1 MANNVEPQV
10 LMNSILG
17 KISDVLLN
25 GDGTVIPKSDDHYL
39 AFMSPGIPMMADSF
53 DYALEGFG
61 GVARRSANPAKLDE
75 SLGPQGEQNKVDPAE
90 LAADANRKYINAEL
104 FSALCDQVPD
114 TSGIVDTGRINTWN
128 PETRVSHAYALA
140 LQFSQVY
147 NVEPDAET
155 KAKLERWRSL
165 LLTTTKERD
174 LVTDQEIEVTRQ
186 SALVTRYQEKMLA
199 YLGEALAYNN
209 ARIAALSAQDPQ
221 AVQQFAIN
229 GPLMQLKVR
238 AAENDWIGAGNRDTV
253 DRINAAI
260 AAVEGRSFALLKQ
273 RYKEDFFRSLLTSP
287 VSGANFSFTSP
298 APADF
303 ARAGSG
309 WSRFSFDSGS
319 FRSNFEYRKSSSGG
333 GGGLHIFGIT
343 VKGGGGVDKSSL
355 NSKIDTEQFKLS
367 FELARVPIYRPGI
380 NLAFLKSGF
389 WRFDQQNEEYKSTL
403 LSDGKR
409 PAQGLLPALTTDCI
423 FVRNLVLHFG
433 ERHSEYEKEYKKAYG
448 GGGVHWGPFFVG
460 GKHEQVDQSSS
471 HTASW
476 SSQGLCID
484 GMQLIGCLCYM
495 LDKCPNQNPH
505 VKEEHWL

>member
-1 MANNVEPQV
+1 MANEVEPQV

-25 GDGTVIPKSDDHYL
+25 GDGTVIPRSDDHYL
-39 AFMSPGIPMMADSF
+39 AFMSPGIPLLPDTF

-61 GVARRSANPAKLDE
+61 GVARRKANPAKLDE
-75 SLGPQGEQNKVDPAE
+75 AVGPQGEASPVDPAE
-90 LAADANRKYINAEL
+90 LAADANRKYMNAEL

-114 TSGIVDTGRINTWN
+114 TSGIMSTGRINTWN

-155 KAKLERWRSL
+155 AAKIERWRSL
-165 LLTTTKERD
+165 LQTTTKERD
-174 LVTDQEIEVTRQ
+174 LVTDAEVEVTRE
-186 SALVTRYQEKMLA
+186 SALVTRYREKMLA
-199 YLGEALAYNN
+199 YYGEALAYNN
-209 ARIAALSAQDPQ
+209 VRISALSGQDPR
-221 AVQQFAIN
+221 AVQEFAIN

-238 AAENDWIGAGNRDTV
+238 AAENDWIGAGNRDTY

-287 VSGANFSFTSP
+287 SSGSNFTFTSP
-298 APADF
+298 SPADF

-319 FRSNFEYRKSSSGG
+319 FRSNFQYKKSSSSGG
-333 GGGLHIFGIT
+333 GGLSLFGMT
-343 VKGGGGVDKSSL
+343 LAGRGGAEL
-355 NSKIDTEQFKLS
+355 SKIDSKVDSERFKLS
-367 FELARVPIYRPGI
+367 FEMARVPIYRPGI

-389 WRFDQQNEEYKSTL
+389 WRFDQQNQEYKNTL
-403 LSDGKR
+403 ISDGKR
-409 PAQGLLPALTTDCI
+409 PAQGLMPAITTDCI

-433 ERHSEYEKEYKKAYG
+433 QHQSEFESKYKKSYG
-448 GGGVHWGPFFVG
+448 SGGVHWGPFFVG
-460 GKHEQVDQSSS
+460 GKHERVDQSSS
-471 HTASW
+471 HAANW
-476 SSQGLCID
+476 SSQGLSIG
-484 GMQLIGCLCYM
+484 GMQLIGFLCYM
-495 LDKCPNQNPH
+495 LDKSPDPNPK
-505 VKEEHWL
+505 VKDWI